1 MIRPAALA
9 LTISLAL
16 AGCGKQDVAN
26 DSDEIEQALAR
37 DDLET
42 NDLTA
47 IDAASAH
54 DANIAADIDP
64 AEFGNAD
71 GAVVE
76 TFGGVPGRPRQQSQR
91 GARQSEPA
99 GDSNSETPA
108 DSSATEPPAE
118 SNTAD

>member
-1 MIRPAALA
+1 MIRFAYALV
-9 LTISLAL
+9 LAVSL
-16 AGCGKQDVAN
+16 AGCGKQEAAD
-26 DSDEIEQALAR
+26 DSGTLEQALAR

-54 DANIAADIDP
+54 DANMAADIDP

-76 TFGGVPGRPRQQSQR
+76 QIAGQPARPRPQAATPGSRTEQS
-91 GARQSEPA
+91 PA
-99 GDSNSETPA
+99 SNITAPA
-108 DSSATEPPAE
+108 TNTTGEQPAE
-118 SNTAD
+118 TNSN

>member
-1 MIRPAALA
+1 MIRFAYVLAFAA
-9 LTISLAL
+9 SLA
-16 AGCGKQDVAN
+16 ACGKEEAAD
-26 DSDEIEQALAR
+26 DSGALEQALAR

-54 DANIAADIDP
+54 DANMAADIDP

-76 TFGGVPGRPRQQSQR
+76 QIGGDPARPRPQP
-91 GARQSEPA
+91 G
-99 GDSNSETPA
+99 TPA
-108 DSSATEPPAE
+108 RRPAPPASDSPAPATNSASEQPAE
-118 SNTAD
+118 SNSG